1 MTDDFKNAYYTLTAA
16 WTEEAER
23 INQRFSAEIAAVVM
37 AEEKRMTEELELPI
51 LCKASDFLPGPGAC
65 RWGVVST
72 HALDVGSRV
81 WYPEKRRMA
90 TVTDVFVRI
99 DTHTDDYYCHTDG
112 PESQG
117 GARARLCFRAKVD
130 PSPARGF
137 DGGTFEATGFQLAKG
152 GPMHMLPRMQNDEE

>member
-1 MTDDFKNAYYTLTAA
+1 MTDDFKNAYYTLMTV
-16 WTEEAER
+16 WREEADR
-23 INQRFSAEIAAVVM
+23 INERFSGEIAAAVM

-51 LCKASDFLPGPGAC
+51 LCEASDFLPGSN

-72 HALDVGSRV
+72 HALDVGTRV

-90 TVTDVFVRI
+90 TVTEVFVEI
-99 DTHTDDYYCHTDG
+99 WTHTDDYYCHTDG

-117 GARARLCFRAKVD
+117 GARAHLAFRAKVD
-130 PSPARGF
+130 ASPKLGL
-137 DGGTFEATGFQLAKG
+137 DGGTFEATGFQLEKG